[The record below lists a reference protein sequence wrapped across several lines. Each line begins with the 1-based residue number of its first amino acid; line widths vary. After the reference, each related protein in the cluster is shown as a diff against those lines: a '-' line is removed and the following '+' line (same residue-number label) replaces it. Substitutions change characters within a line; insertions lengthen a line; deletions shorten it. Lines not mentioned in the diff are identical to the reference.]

1 MSYSFSKGAW
11 EVRWRGGDG
20 RNRSRRFG
28 DDERAA
34 QAFDEAIHDQRVK
47 ERKNASYGE
56 SGGVYPYETAKGRRW
71 RCRVKRSDGKW
82 TQKRGFTSP
91 SAAANW
97 RRRQLERVERHE
109 VVHTRETFGEF
120 FPRWLTRRKPYL
132 EEGSWSCYERDGRI
146 RLLPALE
153 SVPLGVMEVEH
164 VRDLMDVMTEAMEA
178 GEIAPKTVNNT
189 LTTLVVCLNEA
200 VKDKLMV
207 TNSALEI
214 PKLPDAHVERDY
226 LRLHE
231 IPLYLDSCSLVYRPL
246 AELLV
251 GSGLRISEAIALQL
265 GDLELE
271 DSGGV
276 IVVYRS
282 RKKGKV
288 GSTKSDR
295 FRAVEI
301 GPLLSAVMRE
311 QVEKR
316 AAMAGGDKLD
326 ALLYTM
332 PVRVRKTDQGRWEGD
347 GDGKPFDRTTVSRDW
362 HKAALQ
368 DADLR
373 DMPLHALRHT
383 AAAAWLAGGN
393 SLKYVQDQLGHGD
406 IRTTERYYGHLE
418 RHVKKEGAKATEAAI
433 ARAVREHNGRRR
445 SGYARQA
452 RAGTR

>member
-1 MSYSFSKGAW
+1 MSYSLTRGSW
-11 EVRWRGGDG
+11 EVRWRDGDG
-20 RNRSRRFG
+20 RQRSRRF
-28 DDERAA
+28 DDESAA
-34 QAFDEAIHDQRVK
+34 RAFDAAIHDQKVK
-47 ERKNASYGE
+47 ERKQSGRGE
-56 SGGVYPYETAKGRRW
+56 GAGVYPYETAHGTRW
-71 RCRVKRSDGKW
+71 RCKVKRSDGKW

-91 SAAANW
+91 SAAKNW
-97 RRRQLERVERHE
+97 RRRQLERVERRE
-109 VVHTRETFGEF
+109 VVHTKETFGQF

-153 SVPLGVMEVEH
+153 
-164 VRDLMDVMTEAMEA
+164 
-178 GEIAPKTVNNT
+178 
-189 LTTLVVCLNEA
+189 
-200 VKDKLMV
+200 
-207 TNSALEI
+207 I
-214 PKLPDAHVERDY
+214 PKLPLGHVERDY

-246 AELLV
+246 AELLI
-251 GSGLRISEAIALQL
+251 GSGLRISEAIALQS

-301 GPLLSAVMRE
+301 GPGLSAVVRE

-316 AAMAGGDKLD
+316 AAMEGGDKLD

-347 GDGKPFDRTTVSRDW
+347 GNGKPFDRTTVSRDW

-368 DADLR
+368 DASLR

-393 SLKYVQDQLGHGD
+393 SLKYVQDQLGHGG

-418 RHVKKEGAKATEAAI
+418 RHVLADGAKATEAAI
-433 ARAVREHNGRRR
+433 ARAVRAHNGRRR
-445 SGYARQA
+445 KGYAGR
-452 RAGTR
+452 RAPAGSR